1 MQSLSSTF
9 INPGITDHN
18 WCRFLCRCFMEYL
31 CLASTYQELKNN
43 WHIQI
48 VPGGINHKSS
58 VMKTGIV
65 INMSP
70 IGKILQ
76 SKWITQ
82 YSRYVITPN
91 NWLNIYLPSIYQR
104 LKYFELRHN
113 QKWMNEWVS
122 ESVNKLVN
130 EWELAVCSDINM
142 HRVLPLCNIWLLLP
156 DWIGISKCFFFQD
169 D

>member
-82 YSRYVITPN
+82 YSQHLIIPN
-91 NWLNIYLPSIYQR
+91 NWFNILLTFYLSAI
-104 LKYFELRHN
+104 KIFWIKTSEM
-113 QKWMNEWVS
+113 KEWRVS
-122 ESVNKLVN
+122 ESVNELVD
-130 EWELAVCSDINM
+130 EWELAVCTST
-142 HRVLPLCNIWLLLP
+142 CTE
-156 DWIGISKCFFFQD
+156 CFHCKIFVHCFQTELD
-169 D
+169 